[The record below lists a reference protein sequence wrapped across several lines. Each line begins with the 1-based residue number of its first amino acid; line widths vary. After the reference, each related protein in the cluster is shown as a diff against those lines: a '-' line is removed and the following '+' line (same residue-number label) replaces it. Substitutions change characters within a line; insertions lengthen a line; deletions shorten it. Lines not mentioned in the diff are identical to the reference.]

1 MRAHTSIP
9 PLGHSR
15 AAVRGECPH
24 PRSDGLLD
32 ERDLLVLEL
41 ALACL
46 EGTALARALMTMQEA
61 ADESEARA
69 VEKLTAAADPTAAAG
84 ALHDAIDATVSFGRA
99 DRAEFATA
107 QRWAR
112 HVVESRE
119 LARRALRLV
128 TPSTC

>member
-1 MRAHTSIP
+1 MRSHTSLP

-15 AAVRGECPH
+15 AAARGGCPRS
-24 PRSDGLLD
+24 RSDGVLD

-46 EGTALARALMTMQEA
+46 EGTALARALMTMQGV
-61 ADESEARA
+61 ADESEALA
-69 VEKLTAAADPTAAAG
+69 VEKLTAASDPAAG
-84 ALHDAIDATVSFGRA
+84 AGALKDAIDAAVSFGRA

-112 HVVESRE
+112 YVVESRK
-119 LARRALRLV
+119 LARRALTLV
-128 TPSTC
+128 TPSGC